1 MYTVYCVYAF
11 CAADAKRYVC
21 RVYTAS
27 IIRAPARMGLNAYC
41 GVGALAEKKQER
53 EKGKKVNK
61 QTSQKNPPA
70 ARQASIQRV
79 LALLQK
85 QQQQKLAC
93 LPARVPI
100 DWFSASCFSSFSSSS
115 ITILCDTGVFI
126 HTYIR
131 AHCVQ
136 IPHPRISRVTSR
148 QPPTLSS
155 ARFDADACVRVIS
168 LQPAPTPC
176 TPVLQLTVDRPT
188 DAFRFLL
195 ASCCPGVS

>member
-27 IIRAPARMGLNAYC
+27 IIRAPARMGLHANC

-79 LALLQK
+79 LALLK
-85 QQQQKLAC
+85 NNNNRSSPAC
-93 LPARVPI
+93 LPAYQLIGSLLLVFLPFLPLLLP
-100 DWFSASCFSSFSSSS
+100 FSA
-115 ITILCDTGVFI
+115 ILVFLYI
-126 HTYIR
+126 HTY
-131 AHCVQ
+131 ALTA
-136 IPHPRISRVTSR
+136 SRSPIHASPASLHADLLPS
-148 QPPTLSS
+148 PPPALT
-155 ARFDADACVRVIS
+155 RTRACVRS
-168 LQPAPTPC
+168 LYNQRLLPAPRAC
-176 TPVLQLTVDRPT
+176 
-188 DAFRFLL
+188 
-195 ASCCPGVS
+195 S